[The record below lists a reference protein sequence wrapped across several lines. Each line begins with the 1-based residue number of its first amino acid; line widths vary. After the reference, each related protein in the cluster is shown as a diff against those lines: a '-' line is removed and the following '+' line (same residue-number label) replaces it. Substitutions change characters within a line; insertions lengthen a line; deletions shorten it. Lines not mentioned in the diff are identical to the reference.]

1 MLASMAKLS
10 GRSLIGFREGAG
22 TAELLYATDPT
33 TGQHLQPGFIPATG
47 EEVELAARLAAEAF
61 EVYRRTPG
69 CERGAFLRK
78 IATKI
83 ESIAE
88 GVIERAGQETALPRA
103 RLQGETA
110 RTCGQLRLFA
120 QVAEE
125 GSWVNARIDH
135 ADPDRK
141 PLPKPD
147 IRSMLR
153 PLGPVVVFG
162 ASNFPLAFSVAG
174 GDTASAL
181 AGGNTVVVKAHAA
194 HPGTSELVG
203 RAVQESVRECGL
215 PEGVFS
221 LLFGSGSQVG
231 TALMKHPLVR
241 AGGFTGSR
249 TAGRTLMDVAAS
261 RPEPIP
267 FYAEMSST
275 NPVFILPGALHQRAE
290 TIAAGLH
297 ASFTL
302 GAGQFCTKPGMVFLP
317 QGTDAELFTRKLRQ
331 LVTESSPFHLLT
343 KSIHSSYDSA
353 IAKRRTE
360 AAVEVTA
367 QGPQPG
373 TGAGFGVSSAL
384 FETDASS
391 FLGSDLDAEIFG
403 PTTIL
408 VRHASRD
415 QALAIARSLEGHLT
429 ATIHGT
435 DQDLREFADLLA
447 ILETKVGRLV
457 FNGFPTGVEVTHAM
471 VHGGPYPATS
481 DGRSTSVG
489 SQAIF
494 RFTRLVCYQGF
505 PDTALPDEL
514 KDSNPLGI
522 WRMVN
527 GQMIDGKMID
537 GQMSRD
543 ASAPASETRA

>member
-1 MLASMAKLS
+1 MLTSLARLS
-10 GRSLIGFREGAG
+10 GRSLIGFRESAG
-22 TAELLYATDPT
+22 GGEPLYATNPV
-33 TGQHLQPGFIPATG
+33 TGQRLQPGFIPATS
-47 EEVELAARLAAEAF
+47 EEVDRAARLSAESFAS
-61 EVYRRTPG
+61 YRHSSGRD
-69 CERGAFLRK
+69 RAAFLRA

-83 ESIAE
+83 ELIADDI
-88 GVIERAGQETALPRA
+88 VERAELETALPRA

-125 GSWVNARIDH
+125 GSWVNARIDR
-135 ADPDRK
+135 AEPDRK
-141 PLPKPD
+141 PASKPD

-181 AGGNTVVVKAHAA
+181 AGGNTVIVKAHAA

-203 RAVQESVRECGL
+203 HAVQEAVRESGL

-221 LLFGSGSQVG
+221 LLFGSGSQIG
-231 TALMKHPLVR
+231 TALMKHPLVK

-249 TAGRTLMDVAAS
+249 TAGRILMDVAAS

-275 NPVFILPGALHQRAE
+275 NPVFILPRALRQRAE
-290 TIAAGLH
+290 SIAAGLH

-317 QGTDAELFTRKLRQ
+317 QSPEAGVFASKLNQ
-331 LVTESSPFHLLT
+331 LVLGSAPFHLLT
-343 KSIHSSYDSA
+343 KAIHSSYDSA
-353 IAKRRTE
+353 IARRKSDATVKL
-360 AAVEVTA
+360 AAE
-367 QGPQPG
+367 GPEMADPG
-373 TGAGFGVSSAL
+373 FAVRSAL
-384 FETDASS
+384 FETDAES
-391 FLGSDLDAEIFG
+391 FLGSELDAEIFG
-403 PTTIL
+403 PTTLL
-408 VRHASRD
+408 VKHSSRD
-415 QALAIARSLEGHLT
+415 QVLAIARSLEGHLT

-435 DQDLREFADLLA
+435 DEDLREFADLVA
-447 ILETKVGRLV
+447 VLENKVGRLI

-471 VHGGPYPATS
+471 VHGGPYPSTS

-489 SQAIF
+489 TQAIF

-505 PDTALPDEL
+505 PDSALPNEL
-514 KDSNPLGI
+514 KDANPLGL
-522 WRMVN
+522 WR
-527 GQMIDGKMID
+527 MID
-537 GQMSRD
+537 GQMSHD
-543 ASAPASETRA
+543 AITRR

>member
-22 TAELLYATDPT
+22 AGLAMHASNPT
-33 TGQHLQPGFIPATG
+33 TGERLQPGFIPATA
-47 EEVELAARLAAEAF
+47 EEVELAVRLAADAF
-61 EVYRRTPG
+61 DIYRVIPG
-69 CERGAFLRK
+69 RDRGALLRK
-78 IATKI
+78 IAAKI
-83 ESIAE
+83 ESIA
-88 GVIERAGQETALPRA
+88 GDIVERAGQETALPQA

-125 GSWVNARIDH
+125 GSWVNARVDQ
-135 ADPDRK
+135 ADPQRK
-141 PLPKPD
+141 PVAKPD

-181 AGGNTVVVKAHAA
+181 AAGNPVIVKAHAA

-221 LLFGSGSQVG
+221 LLFGSGSQIG
-231 TALMKHPLVR
+231 TALMKHPLVK

-249 TAGRTLMDVAAS
+249 AAGRTLMDVAAS

-275 NPVFILPGALHQRAE
+275 NPVFILPGALSERAE
-290 TIAAGLH
+290 TIAAGLY
-297 ASFTL
+297 ASFTM

-317 QGTDAELFTRKLRQ
+317 QGGAAGTFADKLQ
-331 LVTESSPFHLLT
+331 KLVGDSAPFHLLT
-343 KSIHSSYDSA
+343 KTIHSSYDAA
-353 IAKRRTE
+353 IATRKKDTSVKLVAEGPE
-360 AAVEVTA
+360 AAA
-367 QGPQPG
+367 S
-373 TGAGFGVSSAL
+373 AAFAVSCAL
-384 FETDASS
+384 FETDAAS
-391 FLGSDLDAEIFG
+391 FLDSDLDSEIFG
-403 PTTIL
+403 PATLL
-408 VRHASRD
+408 VRHSSRD
-415 QALAIARSLEGHLT
+415 QVLAIARSLEGHLT

-435 DQDLREFADLLA
+435 EQDLREFADLIA
-447 ILETKVGRLV
+447 ILESKVGRLV

-471 VHGGPYPATS
+471 VHGGPYPSTS

-505 PDTALPDEL
+505 PDSALPAEL
-514 KDSNPLGI
+514 KNANPLGI
-522 WRMVN
+522 WRML
-527 GQMIDGKMID
+527 D
-537 GQMSRD
+537 GQTTRD
-543 ASAPASETRA
+543 AIVPVR

>member
-1 MLASMAKLS
+1 MFTSMAKLS
-10 GRSLIGFREGAG
+10 GRSLIGFRDGAG
-22 TAELLYATDPT
+22 AGALMYATDPT
-33 TGQHLQPGFIPATG
+33 NGQRLLPGFIPASA
-47 EEVELAARLAAEAF
+47 EEVDLAARLAAETF

-69 CERGAFLRK
+69 NERGAFLRK
-78 IATKI
+78 IASKI
-83 ESIAE
+83 EAIADE
-88 GVIERAGQETALPRA
+88 VIQRAGQETALPRA

-110 RTCGQLRLFA
+110 RTCAQLRLFA

-125 GSWVNARIDH
+125 GSWVNARIDR
-135 ADPDRK
+135 ADPGRK
-141 PLPKPD
+141 PAPKPD

-181 AGGNTVVVKAHAA
+181 AGGNTVIVKAHAA

-203 RAVQESVRECGL
+203 HAVRESVRECGL

-221 LLFGSGSQVG
+221 LMFGSGSEIG
-231 TALMKHPLVR
+231 TALMRHPLVR

-249 TAGRTLMDVAAS
+249 TAGRILMDVAAS

-275 NPVFILPGALHQRAE
+275 NPVFILPGALRERAE

-297 ASFTL
+297 TSFTM

-317 QGTDAELFTRKLRQ
+317 KGPDAAPFTSTLRR
-331 LVTESSPFHLLT
+331 LVTESTPFHLLT
-343 KSIHSSYDSA
+343 KSIRSSYDSA
-353 IAKRRTE
+353 IAGRKTE
-360 AAVEVTA
+360 SAVELLA
-367 QGPQPG
+367 QGLESG
-373 TGAGFGVSSAL
+373 ATGFAANSAL
-384 FETDASS
+384 FETDAES

-403 PTTIL
+403 PTTLL
-408 VRHASRD
+408 VRHSSRD
-415 QALAIARSLEGHLT
+415 QVLAIARSLEGHLT

-435 DQDLREFADLLA
+435 EQDLREFADLIA

-471 VHGGPYPATS
+471 VHGGPYPSTS

-505 PDTALPDEL
+505 PDAALPYAL
-514 KDSNPLGI
+514 KDANPLGI
-522 WRMVN
+522 WRMIN
-527 GQMIDGKMID
+527 GE
-537 GQMSRD
+537 MSRD
-543 ASAPASETRA
+543 PNVP